1 MCSLDG
7 MVGLFVTPSARDLP
21 TFPLGLLQAHKKPIM
36 RYMADTCSEPGREN
50 KELEHDKL
58 VFLKQL
64 KEVGTINLKKSWACE
79 ASMSQHH
86 PMRRLCTPCIL

>member
-1 MCSLDG
+1 

-21 TFPLGLLQAHKKPIM
+21 TFLLGLLQAHKKPIM
-36 RYMADTCSEPGREN
+36 RYMADTCSEPGKEN

-64 KEVGTINLKKSWACE
+64 KEVGTGLWMKIKSKKSCSCE
-79 ASMSQHH
+79 ASISQHY
-86 PMRRLCTPCIL
+86 PMRLLCTPCIL